1 MGIGIGTA
9 LLLSS
14 AIGIGASAIQ
24 ANKQKKLASERSRKE
39 DELAIKARQDEKLIR
54 DASATPET
62 ATFEFGGGNKED
74 TSGTFDDFITPK
86 TNSSL
91 NAGLGGAGSGTGLG
105 FNI

>member
-1 MGIGIGTA
+1 MGIEVA
-9 LLLSS
+9 LIAS
-14 AIGIGASAIQ
+14 ALIGAGSAAI
-24 ANKQKKLASERSRKE
+24 ASKKQSKLADERGRKE
-39 DELAIKARQDEKLIR
+39 EALALKARQDEKLIR